1 MILPGGGRG
10 SPLRLRGGLT
20 LCAPGSDIDLQREAP
35 WTPSLG
41 FPYSTTGLRS
51 RVTEARCGSLRP
63 RAWHATDAG
72 TFQSCLPAAQPGHW
86 GANHGP
92 PLGAS
97 VVIRTLLGGGGGRT
111 GKTPGPREVLSIKTA
126 SLSVPG
132 AQGPWRKAAVRGE
145 VTRDGRGPG
154 RGVRWGR
161 KPEREDLCR
170 GRGSRGLPR
179 RSGGHPAST
188 VWPCPGSPTCQ
199 ARGGGQAARGHG
211 AASSGMTHRGPASNR
226 EQSGDLGPGQPGTR
240 NTAPQ
245 GRNVR
250 GRASSSA

>member
-1 MILPGGGRG
+1 MRKSPAPCLAHNGRRNFPVVPPGRPTRPLG
-10 SPLRLRGGLT
+10 SK
-20 LCAPGSDIDLQREAP
+20 
-35 WTPSLG
+35 
-41 FPYSTTGLRS
+41 S
-51 RVTEARCGSLRP
+51 R
-63 RAWHATDAG
+63 
-72 TFQSCLPAAQPGHW
+72 
-86 GANHGP
+86 P

-145 VTRDGRGPG
+145 VTRDGQPASVTRGPG

-179 RSGGHPAST
+179 RSGGTPPRRLSHLSSKWRGA
-188 VWPCPGSPTCQ
+188 GSK
-199 ARGGGQAARGHG
+199 
-211 AASSGMTHRGPASNR
+211 
-226 EQSGDLGPGQPGTR
+226 
-240 NTAPQ
+240 
-245 GRNVR
+245 GRR
-250 GRASSSA
+250 GRVVRDDAPRGAKW

>member
-1 MILPGGGRG
+1 MEISGPVLG
-10 SPLRLRGGLT
+10 T
-20 LCAPGSDIDLQREAP
+20 QRMPELSSRASRP
-35 WTPSLG
+35 PN
-41 FPYSTTGLRS
+41 PATGEQI
-51 RVTEARCGSLRP
+51 TA
-63 RAWHATDAG
+63 
-72 TFQSCLPAAQPGHW
+72 
-86 GANHGP
+86 P

-250 GRASSSA
+250 GRASRSA

>member
-1 MILPGGGRG
+1 M
-10 SPLRLRGGLT
+10 
-20 LCAPGSDIDLQREAP
+20 
-35 WTPSLG
+35 
-41 FPYSTTGLRS
+41 
-51 RVTEARCGSLRP
+51 
-63 RAWHATDAG
+63 
-72 TFQSCLPAAQPGHW
+72 
-86 GANHGP
+86 
-92 PLGAS
+92 
-97 VVIRTLLGGGGGRT
+97 
-111 GKTPGPREVLSIKTA
+111 
-126 SLSVPG
+126 
-132 AQGPWRKAAVRGE
+132 RGE

-250 GRASSSA
+250 GRASSSAEHKPGVAGGERRPWGVVGWGFTALSKTRLHDSAYVPTAPGADGKEAKKMNRESSPLASQRSPC